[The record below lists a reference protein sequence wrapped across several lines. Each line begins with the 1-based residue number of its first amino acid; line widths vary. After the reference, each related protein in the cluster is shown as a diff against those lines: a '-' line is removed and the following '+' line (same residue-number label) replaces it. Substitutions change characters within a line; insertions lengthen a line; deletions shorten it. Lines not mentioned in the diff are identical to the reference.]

1 MMKIRISQEV
11 AYALANNLPVVA
23 LESTIISHGMPYPK
37 NVEIA
42 LKVEETIRI
51 NGAIPATIAIVNG
64 DVVVGLSEDEI
75 ETLGNKD
82 DVIKVSRRDIS
93 FVMAQKRW
101 GGTTVAATMFIAA
114 KVGIKV
120 FVTGGIGGVH
130 YGAEQSF
137 DISSDLDELGRTSIA
152 VVCAGPKAILD
163 LGKTLEYLETKGVP
177 TIGYKTDKM
186 PLFYTIS
193 EDTNV
198 LYRLDEA
205 KDIAEVIRIHDAL
218 NLNSGLLI
226 VNPIPK
232 DYALNY
238 SEVKEVVEEA
248 IVKMNEQG
256 IKGKEETPFLL
267 AKISEI
273 TKGQSLVANEA
284 LIINNA
290 KLGANIA
297 KNITRENYEDES

>member
-64 DVVVGLSEDEI
+64 DFVVGLSEDEI

-130 YGAEQSF
+130 FGAKQSF

-193 EDTNV
+193 EDENV

-232 DYALNY
+232 DYAINY
-238 SEVKEVVEEA
+238 SEVKEAVEEA

>member
-1 MMKIRISQEV
+1 M
-11 AYALANNLPVVA
+11 
-23 LESTIISHGMPYPK
+23 
-37 NVEIA
+37 
-42 LKVEETIRI
+42 
-51 NGAIPATIAIVNG
+51 
-64 DVVVGLSEDEI
+64 
-75 ETLGNKD
+75 
-82 DVIKVSRRDIS
+82 
-93 FVMAQKRW
+93 
-101 GGTTVAATMFIAA
+101 AATMFIAA

-130 YGAEQSF
+130 FGAEQSF

-163 LGKTLEYLETKGVP
+163 LGKTREYLETKGVP

-193 EDTNV
+193 EDENV

>member
-130 YGAEQSF
+130 FGAEQSF

-193 EDTNV
+193 EDENV

>member
-64 DVVVGLSEDEI
+64 DFVVGLSEDEI

-130 YGAEQSF
+130 FGAKQSF

-163 LGKTLEYLETKGVP
+163 LGKTREYLETKGVP

-193 EDTNV
+193 EDENV

-238 SEVKEVVEEA
+238 SEVKEAVEEA